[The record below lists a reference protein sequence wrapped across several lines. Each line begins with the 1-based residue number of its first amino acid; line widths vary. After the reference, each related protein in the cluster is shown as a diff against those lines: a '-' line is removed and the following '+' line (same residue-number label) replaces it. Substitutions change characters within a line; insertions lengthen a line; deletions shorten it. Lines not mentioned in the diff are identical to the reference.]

1 MTETTKQITVT
12 EHDRPSLL
20 SKFLYFPVLP
30 QPAWNSPNG
39 ELFTSIINPPDSSL
53 CCFPMEK
60 GNLFSFAEELL
71 QLFCLASSQQK
82 ADSWFCQRGRD
93 LNAKSTGGDAASFQ
107 LLQQFALECGTLTP
121 NVCRGND
128 APSQQPYCGGK
139 IGYGLVPGPLIF
151 KIGDTPHVTSFFYCV
166 LFLRGPTRHITH
178 THTADNQ
185 ESGIVPR
192 LTHKWRHDV
201 AKHLG
206 CD

>member
-1 MTETTKQITVT
+1 MASYSQV
-12 EHDRPSLL
+12 SLTHL
-20 SKFLYFPVLP
+20 TLHCVVFPWKKAIYSHSLR
-30 QPAWNSPNG
+30 NCC
-39 ELFTSIINPPDSSL
+39 SSFVWL
-53 CCFPMEK
+53 IP
-60 GNLFSFAEELL
+60 
-71 QLFCLASSQQK
+71 
-82 ADSWFCQRGRD
+82 DSWFCQRGRD

-178 THTADNQ
+178 THTHSWQSRIRNC
-185 ESGIVPR
+185 
-192 LTHKWRHDV
+192 
-201 AKHLG
+201 AKT
-206 CD
+206 DP